1 MKKVFMYGHG
11 GSKNHGCEAIVRS
24 TKKVIGDRKVTLHS
38 LRPEEDYKYLV
49 DEVVDIKKERN
60 ETSKFNLKRIW
71 ASLNVRLLKN
81 EEYSKKLQFDELF
94 KTYKKDDIAI
104 AIGGDNYCYKGF
116 DIYGIINKGL
126 VKKGVKTVLWG
137 CSIEPDMITKEM
149 ENDLKRYSLIT
160 VRETLTYNAVKNIN
174 KNVKLYPDTAF
185 QLDKVELPLPDG
197 FEENNTVGIN
207 VSPLIISCEEKS
219 GATME
224 NYKELI
230 KHIIDTTDMQV
241 ALIPHV
247 VWDNNDD
254 RKPLRE
260 LYNEFKD
267 TKRVV
272 MIEDNNCLVQKGYI
286 SRCRMFIGA
295 RTHATIA
302 AYSSC
307 VPTLVI
313 GYSIKAK
320 GIAKDIFG
328 TYENYVLPV
337 QSLKNK
343 DDLIN
348 AFEWMKINE
357 ASIKQHLDKFMP
369 KYKEKTLLSKKE
381 IDKLLG

>member
-24 TKKVIGDRKVTLHS
+24 TKKVIGDRDLVLHS
-38 LRPEEDYKYLV
+38 LRPEEDFEYLV
-49 DEVVDIKKERN
+49 NNIVDVKKERN
-60 ETSKFNLKRIW
+60 ETSKIDLKRIW
-71 ASLNVRLLKN
+71 ASINVRLLKN
-81 EEYSKKLQFDELF
+81 EGYSKQLQFEQLF
-94 KTYKKDDIAI
+94 KTYKKNDVAI

-116 DIYGIINKGL
+116 EIYGIVNKGL
-126 VKKGVKTVLWG
+126 VKRGVKTVLWG
-137 CSIEPDMITKEM
+137 CSIEPSMISKEM
-149 ENDLKRYSLIT
+149 EYDLKRYSLIT
-160 VRETLTYNAVKNIN
+160 TRETLTYDAVKNIN

-185 QLDKVELPLPDG
+185 ELDKIELPLPER
-197 FEENNTVGIN
+197 FEEKNTVGIN
-207 VSPLIISCEEKS
+207 VSPLIISCEEKLGS
-219 GATME
+219 TME

-230 KHIIDTTDMQV
+230 QHIIYTTDMQV

-254 RKPLRE
+254 RKPLKE

-267 TKRVV
+267 TKRVI
-272 MIEDNNCLVQKGYI
+272 MIDDNNCLVQKGYI
-286 SRCRMFIGA
+286 ARCRMFIGA

-337 QSLKNK
+337 QKLRNK
-343 DDLIN
+343 RDLIN
-348 AFEWMKINE
+348 AFEWMKANE
-357 ASIKQHLDKFMP
+357 CNIKQHLDEFIP
-369 KYKEKTLLSKKE
+369 KYKKKTLLAKQE
-381 IDKLLG
+381 IDKLLE

>member
-38 LRPEEDYKYLV
+38 LRPEEDFKYIV

-60 ETSKFNLKRIW
+60 EISKFNLKRIW
-71 ASLNVRLLKN
+71 ASMNVRLLKN
-81 EEYSKKLQFDELF
+81 EEYSKKLQFKELF
-94 KTYKKDDIAI
+94 KTYKKGDIAI

-116 DIYGIINKGL
+116 DIYGIMNKGL

-137 CSIEPDMITKEM
+137 CSIEPDMISKEM
-149 ENDLKRYSLIT
+149 EEDLKRYTLIT
-160 VRETLTYNAVKNIN
+160 VRETLTYDAVKHIN

-185 QLDKVELPLPDG
+185 QLDKVELPLPDR
-197 FEENNTVGIN
+197 FEENNTIGIN
-207 VSPLIISCEEKS
+207 VSPLIISCEEKLGS
-219 GATME
+219 TME
-224 NYKELI
+224 NYKALVQ
-230 KHIIDTTDMQV
+230 HIIDTTDMKV
-241 ALIPHV
+241 SLIPHV
-247 VWDNNDD
+247 VCDNNDD
-254 RKPLRE
+254 RKPLKE

-267 TKRVV
+267 TKRVI
-272 MIEDNNCLVQKGYI
+272 MIDDNNCLVQKGYI

-337 QSLKNK
+337 QKLRNKN
-343 DDLIN
+343 DLIN
-348 AFEWMKINE
+348 SFEWMKANE
-357 ASIKQHLDKFMP
+357 SNIKQYLDEFIP
-369 KYKEKTLLSKKE
+369 KYKQKTLLAKKE

>member
-24 TKKVIGDRKVTLHS
+24 TKKVIGDRHLVLHS
-38 LRPEEDYKYLV
+38 LRPEEDLEYLV
-49 DEVVDIKKERN
+49 NEIVDIKKERN
-60 ETSKFNLKRIW
+60 ETSKINLKRIW
-71 ASLNVRLLKN
+71 ASINVRLLKN
-81 EEYSKKLQFDELF
+81 EEYSKKLQFEELF
-94 KTYKKDDIAI
+94 KKYKKNDVAI

-116 DIYGIINKGL
+116 EIYGIINEGL
-126 VKKGVKTVLWG
+126 VKRGVKTVLWG
-137 CSIEPDMITKEM
+137 CSLEPSMISKEM
-149 ENDLKRYSLIT
+149 EEDLKRYSLIT
-160 VRETLTYNAVKNIN
+160 TRETLTYDAVKNIN

-185 QLDKVELPLPDG
+185 ELDKIELSLPEG
-197 FEENNTVGIN
+197 FEEKNTIGIN
-207 VSPLIISCEEKS
+207 VSPLIISCEEKL
-219 GATME
+219 GLTME
-224 NYKELI
+224 NYKALVQ
-230 KHIIDTTDMQV
+230 HIIDTTDIQV

-247 VWDNNDD
+247 VWDDNDD
-254 RKPLRE
+254 RKPLKE
-260 LYNEFKD
+260 LYNEFKN
-267 TKRVV
+267 TKRVI
-272 MIEDNNCLVQKGYI
+272 MIDDNNCLVQKGYI

-337 QSLKNK
+337 QKLRNKN
-343 DDLIN
+343 DLIN
-348 AFEWMKINE
+348 AFEWLKSNE
-357 ASIKQHLDKFMP
+357 YNIKQHLEEFMP
-369 KYKEKTLLSKKE
+369 KYKQKTTLAKKE